1 MKKLISAIAVFFLCC
16 MAAPAA
22 VPGPLTSLRAI
33 HALTNA
39 QASQALPVAFEATVT
54 YFRWYESTLFV
65 QDDGVALYV
74 QTPPGAKVAPGD
86 RVLVRGITHNSF
98 RPEIFA
104 GSVTVLHPG
113 KMPAPLPATFDS
125 MIGGQFDSLR
135 VKVRGL
141 VRTADLAFSTAAPVR
156 SIALQVLTEGGA
168 IHIVL
173 ESDDESAL
181 KNLLDAEVE
190 VTGVVSG
197 RFDGKMQLTGL
208 DLDVPSLD
216 GIRILKRA
224 NASPWS
230 LPVTPMDEILSGYHE
245 NSLSQRVL
253 VHGVITYDQPG
264 SMIVLQSGS
273 KSLQVMTQSY
283 SPLRIGDQADATGF
297 PDLRDGF
304 LTLMRSEVR
313 DSQKQAPIP
322 PMPASWEQLSSAGS
336 IFDLVSIEARVV
348 VGVREASR
356 DEYVLVSNG
365 HLFSAIYQH
374 PDMRSK
380 IPLPA
385 MKPVRAG
392 SRVRVTGICMS
403 SSADPFSGPV
413 SFEILLRSFDDVSVV
428 ASPPLVNVRNLA
440 LVVGLLLIVV
450 FAVVARGWTLERS
463 MRRQTASMAALTEAE
478 AAMERRRSRILED
491 INGTAPLSGILEEI
505 AGLVS
510 VQLEGAPCWCDITNG
525 ARLGKYPGELQGLRI
540 LQGQISARSGSPLGT
555 IFAGLAASSQP
566 SPRHGE
572 ALAMGARLATLAIET
587 RNLYSDLMHRSE
599 FDQLTDIHNRFSL
612 AKHIDAC
619 IEEAR
624 RKASIL
630 GLIYIDL
637 DEFKQVNDLYGHH
650 VGDLYL
656 QEVTLRMKQQLR
668 TGDLLARLGGDEF
681 AVLVPVVRNRAHVE
695 EMALRLEHSF
705 DEPITVEGCTLQG
718 TASFGIALYPEDGD
732 ARETLL
738 SAADAAMYVAKH
750 ARRQITAKS

>member
-16 MAAPAA
+16 TAASAA

-65 QDDGVALYV
+65 QDGGVALYV
-74 QTPPGAKVAPGD
+74 QTPQGAKVAPGD
-86 RVLVRGITHNSF
+86 RVLVRGVTHNSF

-104 GSVTVLHPG
+104 DSVTVLHPG
-113 KMPAPLPATFDS
+113 KMPAPLPAS
-125 MIGGQFDSLR
+125 FDSLIRGQLDSQR
-135 VKVRGL
+135 VMVRGL
-141 VRTADLAFSTAAPVR
+141 VGTADIAFSTAAPVR

-168 IHIVL
+168 IHVVL

-181 KNLLDAEVE
+181 KTLLDAEVE

-208 DLDVPSLD
+208 DIDVPSLD

-264 SMIVLQSGS
+264 SMIVLQNGS

-283 SPLRIGDQADATGF
+283 GPLRIGDQADATGF

-313 DSQKQAPIP
+313 DSQVRAPIL

-356 DEYVLVSNG
+356 DEYVLVSDG

-374 PDMRSK
+374 PDLRSQ

-403 SSADPFSGPV
+403 SSPDPFSGPV

-440 LVVGLLLIVV
+440 LVVGLLVIVV

-510 VQLEGAPCWCDITNG
+510 VQLEGAPCWCEITNG
-525 ARLGKYPGELQGLRI
+525 ARLGKYPAELQDLRI
-540 LQGQISARSGSPLGT
+540 LQEQVSARSGSPLGT
-555 IFAGLAASSQP
+555 IFAGLGTATQA

-619 IEEAR
+619 IGEAR

-695 EMALRLEHSF
+695 EIALRLEHSF
-705 DEPITVEGCTLQG
+705 DDPITVEGCTLQG

-750 ARRQITAKS
+750 ARRQASAMS